1 MRTKLKD
8 PTKPKPKKKNSNGTA
23 YDILDEFHYHRTMPL
38 TKMLKLNDKPKKK
51 KLRGK
56 DVFEGGTNKKLYVG
70 LLLFNVRFF
79 GRISIM
85 IRVEIFQIFST

>member
-56 DVFEGGTNKKLYVG
+56 DVFEGGTNKKLEP
-70 LLLFNVRFF
+70 
-79 GRISIM
+79 IC
-85 IRVEIFQIFST
+85 RVAPLQRQVLRAYQHYD